1 MASGTRA
8 VERSQGFIRRHLSVQ
23 EVVFGEFMLFAVNKS
38 QCNAYKNSESTPFY
52 THKLLRRKGF
62 TREYAY
68 KNSESAPFY
77 THKQLRRKGFTR
89 EYAYKSSESAP
100 FYTHK
105 LFWRKG
111 FMREMR
117 IKTARMHCFIR
128 ITLSAEG
135 FTRKRDHHHTD
146 SIRYR
151 QYEEAEATGGNQ
163 LS

>member
-52 THKLLRRKGF
+52 THKL
-62 TREYAY
+62 
-68 KNSESAPFY
+68 
-77 THKQLRRKGFTR
+77 LRRKGFTR